1 MCETAV
7 VGERISRLRNKNNDC
22 AVRREEEKGNEP
34 PFRCGVHCR
43 LAASLSFCKRV
54 GAWKG
59 GTSLNYRF
67 TPKKKKRVW
76 PLTECLRGLSLLR
89 LNSISRQRNLISSF
103 RPWKKKT
110 WLLAHTQ
117 NITKIRKGGKK
128 DNIRHTQED
137 TPTHKICIL
146 KWLFLCFLLL
156 L

>member
-67 TPKKKKRVW
+67 TPKKKTCVATNGMSPRA
-76 PLTECLRGLSLLR
+76 LSFTTELD
-89 LNSISRQRNLISSF
+89 F
-103 RPWKKKT
+103 
-110 WLLAHTQ
+110 
-117 NITKIRKGGKK
+117 
-128 DNIRHTQED
+128 
-137 TPTHKICIL
+137 TPT
-146 KWLFLCFLLL
+146 
-156 L
+156 